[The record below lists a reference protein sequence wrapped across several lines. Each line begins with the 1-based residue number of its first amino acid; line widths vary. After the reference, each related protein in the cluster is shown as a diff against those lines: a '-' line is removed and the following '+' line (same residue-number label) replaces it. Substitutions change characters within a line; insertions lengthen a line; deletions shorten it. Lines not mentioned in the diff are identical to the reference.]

1 MSDAS
6 LDLLVVED
14 VWGQAFD
21 ALSDRLRIGYEPEL
35 WLDRT
40 RLAERAKSCR
50 GIVVRNRTQVDE
62 ALLADLPALQ
72 VVARAG
78 TGLDNIDV
86 AAADR
91 SGVVVVAAP
100 GANAQSV
107 AEHTL
112 ALALALA
119 RGIPGHDRATRGG
132 SWERAAG
139 TEIAGGTWGLLGAG
153 ATGRAVG
160 RLVSGL
166 GSRVLGYDPGLD
178 SADPRLEQAGITL
191 VSLDRVVAESDVI
204 SIHVPAT
211 AQTRELVDRAFLA
224 RMRPHALLINVA
236 RGDVV
241 DEVALADALVT
252 GQIGGAGLDVRSHEP
267 PSLGVLETL
276 GNVVLTPHVA
286 GLTAQAQEHVVALL
300 AADLAMLFDGG
311 SAARAAGA
319 VRQLTDPA
327 TVGAGDG
334 RAGNGPAGGRQDH
347 E

>member
-1 MSDAS
+1 M
-6 LDLLVVED
+6 
-14 VWGQAFD
+14 
-21 ALSDRLRIGYEPEL
+21 
-35 WLDRT
+35 
-40 RLAERAKSCR
+40 
-50 GIVVRNRTQVDE
+50 
-62 ALLADLPALQ
+62 
-72 VVARAG
+72 
-78 TGLDNIDV
+78 
-86 AAADR
+86 
-91 SGVVVVAAP
+91 
-100 GANAQSV
+100 
-107 AEHTL
+107 
-112 ALALALA
+112 
-119 RGIPGHDRATRGG
+119 
-132 SWERAAG
+132 
-139 TEIAGGTWGLLGAG
+139 
-153 ATGRAVG
+153 
-160 RLVSGL
+160 SGL

-211 AQTRELVDRAFLA
+211 AQTRKLVDRAFLA

-241 DEVALADALVT
+241 DEAALADALVT

-267 PSLGVLETL
+267 PSLGVPETL

-334 RAGNGPAGGRQDH
+334 RAGDGPAGDRQDH